1 MDNIPLDVIRY
12 VIMPMLDYHARL
24 NLNISL
30 KPEDRYSLCKFSQ
43 KRLLE
48 HERHVFVQKQR
59 IKLSKI
65 ESVGI
70 LDSEKRRELILDLFE
85 LLKQPSHK
93 LLFNNKNY
101 ASVYVLKMKEFSEY
115 KLTDSKYKKEI
126 QDSVAFLSKNIPVY
140 DVPYELECNKP
151 ITAFDESFTYKKNI

>member
-12 VIMPMLDYHARL
+12 VIMPMLDYDARL

-30 KPEDRYSLCKFSQ
+30 KPEYRYSFYKFSQ

-48 HERHVFVQKQR
+48 HERHVFVEKQR

-65 ESVGI
+65 GSTV
-70 LDSEKRRELILDLFE
+70 LDTEKRRMLILDLFE
-85 LLKQPSHK
+85 LLKEPSHK

-101 ASVYVLKMKEFSEY
+101 ASIYVLKMKEFSEY

-126 QDSVAFLSKNIPVY
+126 QDIVAFLSKNIPVY
-140 DVPYELECNKP
+140 DLPYQLECNNP
-151 ITAFDESFTYKKNI
+151 ISAFHEAFTCKKNI